1 MGKRAQHD
9 IAILDGGSLLFA
21 RLAAGSPRP
30 RLALLGSW
38 RLAGR
43 AFGAGTLTPSLDDP
57 RPLAEA
63 IAKMKLEAGKVERV
77 SLLLPDCWFRISII
91 EVGTLPRNHAD
102 ADEVVRWTL
111 KRTTPFNP
119 AELRTAWTALP
130 TRTVNGTRVLVV
142 SAMEKPLAAIEETFR
157 AAGVAIG
164 SIESTGL
171 NAWNAIVT
179 AEAPADGRVLI
190 YLRDNDFTTA
200 LFHGSEPIFIRSRSL
215 VADRRIEQ
223 EIRLSASYLQK
234 TLAAT
239 PVRRCYV
246 VGDGQVTPSV
256 LEAIGSEFSSEVE
269 VLSGSR
275 FADTTG
281 LQLTGHLDA
290 EIIACGGALTA

>member
-9 IAILDGGSLLFA
+9 IVILDAGSLLFA
-21 RLAAGSPRP
+21 RLDATSPRP
-30 RLALLGSW
+30 RLSMLGSW
-38 RLAGR
+38 RLAGGT
-43 AFGAGTLTPSLDDP
+43 FGSGTLTPPLDDP
-57 RPLAEA
+57 QSLIDA
-63 IAKMKLEAGKVERV
+63 IGKMKLEAGRVERV
-77 SLLLPDCWFRISII
+77 SLLLPDSWFRISII

-119 AELRTAWTALP
+119 AELRTAWLALP

-142 SAMEKPLAAIEETFR
+142 SAMERSLAAIEGAFR
-157 AAGVAIG
+157 SAGVAVG
-164 SIESTGL
+164 SIESSGL
-171 NAWNAIVT
+171 SAWNAVVT

-190 YLRDNDFTTA
+190 YLREGDFTTA
-200 LFHGSEPIFIRSRSL
+200 VFHGTEPVFIRSRSL

-234 TLAAT
+234 LLEAT

-246 VGDGQVTPSV
+246 VGDGQVTQSV
-256 LEAIGSEFSSEVE
+256 LDAIGTEFSSEVE

-275 FADTTG
+275 FADTSG
-281 LQLTGHLDA
+281 LQNAGHLDA
-290 EIIACGGALTA
+290 EIIACRGALTA